1 MGKLIS
7 PAFTTWPWVKWS
19 EERELDI
26 ALRDGDKVWTWSEV
40 STQTN
45 RYANGLLQQGVK
57 RDDVIVGIAKNC
69 IELIWLQ
76 LASVRIG
83 ARFAAIN
90 PKTPSKQLHQLVT
103 SIAANHI
110 WFGEGQETISGTW
123 HHLQLIN
130 AEYGAVAATW
140 QPTRLATLT
149 FTSGSTGNPKAVAH
163 SASNHLHSAAG
174 LLSWLHFD
182 VSDSWLVSLP
192 LFHVS
197 GLAIVWR
204 WLLSGGMLVMPTEQG
219 LLNDLAGVTHA
230 SLVPTQLQRI
240 LDSGE
245 TSQLA
250 LKRVLLGGSVIPT
263 ELTIAAQKQGIECWL
278 GYGMTEMGSTVTA
291 KRADGEPGVG
301 NVLPYRELR
310 IEEGEVWVKGE
321 SLTLGYY
328 RSSGIIDVAN
338 EDGWFETKDLGSV
351 INAELH
357 IHGRADNMFISGG
370 ENIHPEKIEQVLLTH
385 HEIDNVIV
393 VDVPDEEYGQRPV
406 AVLVSNTGKI
416 PAKLIEFIQDKLTK
430 FEQPIR
436 YEIMPEH
443 LLISGIK
450 ISRKLVKEWVDSL
463 PITA

>member
-7 PAFTTWPWVKWS
+7 PAFTTWPWGKWS
-19 EERELDI
+19 EEREFDI
-26 ALRDGDKVWTWSEV
+26 ALRDGDSVWTWNDV
-40 STQTN
+40 AVQVN

-57 RDDVIVGIAKNC
+57 RDDVVVGVAKNG
-69 IELIWLQ
+69 IELVWLQ
-76 LASVRIG
+76 LASIRIG

-90 PKTPSKQLHQLVT
+90 PKTPAKELHQLVT
-103 SIAANHI
+103 SISANHI
-110 WFGEGQETISGTW
+110 WFGEGQESISGTW

-130 AEYGAVAATW
+130 AQYSAIAVTW
-140 QPTRLATLT
+140 QPSRLATLT
-149 FTSGSTGNPKAVAH
+149 FTSGSTGYPKAVAH

-182 VSDSWLVSLP
+182 TSDSWLLSLP

-204 WLLSGGMLVMPTEQG
+204 WLLSGGVLVMPTDNG
-219 LLNDLAGVTHA
+219 LLSDLLGVTHA
-230 SLVPTQLQRI
+230 SLVPMQLQRI
-240 LDSGE
+240 ISSDQAATLS
-245 TSQLA
+245 
-250 LKRVLLGGSVIPT
+250 LKRVLLGGSTIPAD
-263 ELTIAAQKQGIECWL
+263 LTTAAEKLGIECWL
-278 GYGMTEMGSTVTA
+278 GYGMTEMGSTVTV
-291 KRADGEPGVG
+291 KRADGQPGVG
-301 NVLPYRELR
+301 NVLPYRNLR

-328 RSSGIIDVAN
+328 RSSGIIDVTN
-338 EDGWFETKDLGSV
+338 EDGWFATKDLGSV

-370 ENIHPEKIEQVLLTH
+370 ENIHPEKIEQVLFTH
-385 HEIDNVIV
+385 DEIDNVIV
-393 VDVPDEEYGQRPV
+393 VDVADELYGQRPI
-406 AVLVSNTGKI
+406 AVLHSTTGKI
-416 PAKLIEFIQDKLTK
+416 PVGFAEFAQEKLAK

-443 LLISGIK
+443 LFASGIK
-450 ISRKLVKEWVDSL
+450 ISRQQVKEWVNSL